1 MLTQT
6 TGILVFGGLLVI
18 IAIVAIIIF
27 AVLSTR
33 RTNQRNQSSTVA
45 GEGNIRRDPTISKKA
60 NDVEDTEGNFSRSV
74 GEKQDTKSNTKTK

>member
-18 IAIVAIIIF
+18 IAIVALISF
-27 AVLSTR
+27 GVLSTR
-33 RTNQRNQSSTVA
+33 RTNQRHQSSTVA
-45 GEGNIRRDPTISKKA
+45 NESNIPRDPTISRKA

-74 GEKQDTKSNTKTK
+74 AQKQDTKSNKK